1 MTKRAAPLETE
12 EDLHLIK
19 ECVLLPILLDALERD
34 LSVLGK
40 TPLKMGAF
48 YSMLLRRAQ
57 DQITIDLVRLRKQ
70 MRAHGL
76 KIYEE
81 RRTELG
87 VEAHYLCRGYHHKCS
102 MLWGYVRAELHTRL
116 SAYFNMEWRGTL

>member
-34 LSVLGK
+34 LAILGK
-40 TPLKMGAF
+40 TPLKMNAL
-48 YSMLLRRAQ
+48 YCMLLRHAQ
-57 DQITIDLVRLRKQ
+57 DQITMDLARIRKQ
-70 MRAHGL
+70 MRVLGL

-87 VEAHYLCRGYHHKCS
+87 VEAYYLCRGYHHKCS
-102 MLWGYVRAELHTRL
+102 MLWSLVRAELHTRL
-116 SAYFNMEWRGTL
+116 SAYFNMEWRGKL